1 MVVSP
6 RILWIM
12 LVLALVSSACGDDDE
27 ATAPASETTATTA
40 ASGESPPPEPATTT
54 TQAPATTQPE
64 EPSTDSGGG
73 VDTGGAT
80 LTIGDETW
88 TFDKVDICAVPP
100 ADPATTSLI
109 LIANQGD
116 WQLIAETIDDSGT
129 QRLEGDGVYDR
140 ISLQNNADPTQ
151 SWLANN
157 EAAIEKFIV
166 VDGDTVTASTNFDA
180 VTGLSDDTPGA
191 LEATCS

>member
-1 MVVSP
+1 MGV

-12 LVLALVSSACGDDDE
+12 MVLALVSSACGDDDE
-27 ATAPASETTATTA
+27 ATAPAPETTATTA
-40 ASGESPPPEPATTT
+40 APNDSGPEEPATTT
-54 TQAPATTQPE
+54 TQAAATTQPE
-64 EPSTDSGGG
+64 EPTTDSGGG
-73 VDTGGAT
+73 DSAGGAT

-88 TFDKVDICAVPP
+88 TFDKVDFCAVPP

-109 LIANQGD
+109 LIANQSD
-116 WQLIAETIDDSGT
+116 WQLIAETIDDSGA

-140 ISLQNNADPTQ
+140 ISFQNNADPTQ

-166 VDGDTVTASTNFDA
+166 VDGDAVTASTNFDA
-180 VTGLSDDTPGA
+180 VTGLSDDTPGT